1 MILVLNYSKFA
12 MEYFSLCASSASS
25 INFSSV
31 ITSIITTVIT
41 SVLTGV
47 IISIIVDKR
56 VEKYKNDLMQVKF
69 AREKEFE
76 AVSSVYASIVE
87 CINILNSGATI
98 PVIRDALEVTL
109 DKVKNKIQDEQIFIS
124 DELISEIHTLEK
136 ILTDIYIND
145 LLEGKF
151 QSKKNTKLATKELRK
166 VKHLFRNYFMFE
178 D

>member
-31 ITSIITTVIT
+31 ITTVIT